1 MGGLLGFLSQMSAT
15 LTYSIT
21 FGTVILFGAL
31 GEILTEKGGNLN
43 LGVPGIMYVGA
54 IASLAGALKYQT
66 LAVSLGWASALG
78 AVGYPVSCVIVSL
91 LCAFIASGLAGL
103 LYAFLTITL
112 RTNQNVTGLTLTIFG
127 TGIGNYIGGSLGSVG
142 TVSADVTSAAF
153 KAYCSPLVTGLDR
166 LTGNLSIGSLLFRH
180 GFMVYLAVAF
190 SVLLWY
196 FLTKTRTGLSL
207 RSVGENTATADAAG
221 ININRYKYLSTC
233 IGAGLS
239 GLGGCF
245 YVMEYIDGLWETGS
259 TIESLGWLAV
269 ALVIFATWK
278 PVRCIWGAY
287 LFGLLS
293 WFYFLLPGLF
303 KGSDKIFQ
311 MLPYLFTLG
320 VLIMVSLR
328 RRKEDQPPASLGIP
342 YFREER

>member
-1 MGGLLGFLSQMSAT
+1 MSSIIGFLGQLSTT
-15 LTYSIT
+15 LSFSIT

-43 LGVPGIMYVGA
+43 LGVPGIMYIGA
-54 IASLAGALKYQT
+54 IASLAGSLKFEG
-66 LAVSLGWASALG
+66 LVSNPNPILCILVCLLCAFVASALG
-78 AVGYPVSCVIVSL
+78 
-91 LCAFIASGLAGL
+91 GL
-103 LYAFLTITL
+103 LYAFLTISL

-142 TVSADVTSAAF
+142 TVCAENTSHAI
-153 KAYCSPLVTGLDR
+153 KAYLNTIVIKLDAVTGTLK
-166 LTGNLSIGSLLFRH
+166 LGSLIFHH
-180 GFMVYLAVAF
+180 GFMVYLAI
-190 SVLLWY
+190 VLAIVLWF
-196 FLTKTRTGLSL
+196 FLNKTRTGLCL
-207 RSVGENTATADAAG
+207 RAVGENAATADAAG
-221 ININRYKYLSTC
+221 INVTKYKYLSTC
-233 IGAGLS
+233 VGAGIS

-245 YVMEYIDGLWETGS
+245 YVMEYIDGLWETS
-259 TIESLGWLAV
+259 ATIEALGWLAV

-278 PVRCIWGAY
+278 PIRCVWGAY

-293 WFYFLLPGLF
+293 WFYFLIPGLF

-311 MLPYLFTLG
+311 MLPYLFTLL

>member
-1 MGGLLGFLSQMSAT
+1 MSSIIGFLGQLSTT
-15 LTYSIT
+15 LSFSIT

-43 LGVPGIMYVGA
+43 LGVPGIMYIGA
-54 IASLAGALKYQT
+54 IASLAGSLKFEG
-66 LAVSLGWASALG
+66 LVSNPNPILCILICLLCAFVASALG
-78 AVGYPVSCVIVSL
+78 
-91 LCAFIASGLAGL
+91 GL
-103 LYAFLTITL
+103 LYAFLTISL

-142 TVSADVTSAAF
+142 TVCAENTSHAI
-153 KAYCSPLVTGLDR
+153 KAYLNTVVIKLDAVTGTLK
-166 LTGNLSIGSLLFRH
+166 LGSLIFHH
-180 GFMVYLAVAF
+180 GFMVYLAIVLAF
-190 SVLLWY
+190 VLWF
-196 FLTKTRTGLSL
+196 FLNKTRTGLCL
-207 RSVGENTATADAAG
+207 RAVGENAATADAAG
-221 ININRYKYLSTC
+221 INVTKYKYLSTC
-233 IGAGLS
+233 VGAGIS

-245 YVMEYIDGLWETGS
+245 YVMEYIDGLWETS
-259 TIESLGWLAV
+259 ATIEALGWLAV

-278 PVRCIWGAY
+278 PIRCVWGAY

-293 WFYFLLPGLF
+293 WFYFLIPGLF

-311 MLPYLFTLG
+311 MLPYLFTLL

>member
-1 MGGLLGFLSQMSAT
+1 MSSIIGFLGQLSTT
-15 LTYSIT
+15 LSFSIT

-43 LGVPGIMYVGA
+43 LGVPGIMYIGA
-54 IASLAGALKYQT
+54 IASLAGSLKFEG
-66 LAVSLGWASALG
+66 LVSNPNPILCILVCLLCAFVASALG
-78 AVGYPVSCVIVSL
+78 
-91 LCAFIASGLAGL
+91 GL
-103 LYAFLTITL
+103 LYAFLTISL

-142 TVSADVTSAAF
+142 TVCAENTSHAI
-153 KAYCSPLVTGLDR
+153 KAYLNTVVIKLDAVTGTLK
-166 LTGNLSIGSLLFRH
+166 LGSLIFHH
-180 GFMVYLAVAF
+180 GFMVYLAIVLAF
-190 SVLLWY
+190 VLWF
-196 FLTKTRTGLSL
+196 FLNKTRTGLCL
-207 RSVGENTATADAAG
+207 RAVGENAATADAAG
-221 ININRYKYLSTC
+221 INVTKYKYLSTC
-233 IGAGLS
+233 VGAGIS

-245 YVMEYIDGLWETGS
+245 YVMEYIDGLWETS
-259 TIESLGWLAV
+259 ATIEALGWLAV

-278 PVRCIWGAY
+278 PIRCVWGAY

-293 WFYFLLPGLF
+293 WFYFLIPGLF

-311 MLPYLFTLG
+311 MLPYLFTLL

>member
-1 MGGLLGFLSQMSAT
+1 MSSIIGFLGQLSTT
-15 LTYSIT
+15 LSFSIT

-43 LGVPGIMYVGA
+43 LGVPGIMYIGA
-54 IASLAGALKYQT
+54 IASLAGSLKFEG
-66 LAVSLGWASALG
+66 LVSNPNPILCILVCLLCAFVASALG
-78 AVGYPVSCVIVSL
+78 
-91 LCAFIASGLAGL
+91 GL
-103 LYAFLTITL
+103 LYAFLTISL

-142 TVSADVTSAAF
+142 TVCAENTSHAI
-153 KAYCSPLVTGLDR
+153 KAYLNTVVIKLDAVTGTLK
-166 LTGNLSIGSLLFRH
+166 LGSLIFHH
-180 GFMVYLAVAF
+180 GFMVYLAI
-190 SVLLWY
+190 VLAIVLWF
-196 FLTKTRTGLSL
+196 FLNKTRTGLCL
-207 RSVGENTATADAAG
+207 RAVGENAATADAAG
-221 ININRYKYLSTC
+221 INVTKYKYLSTC
-233 IGAGLS
+233 VGAGIS

-245 YVMEYIDGLWETGS
+245 YVMEYIDGLWETS
-259 TIESLGWLAV
+259 ATIEALGWLAV

-278 PVRCIWGAY
+278 PIRCVWGAY

-293 WFYFLLPGLF
+293 WFYFLIPGLF

-311 MLPYLFTLG
+311 MLPYLFTLL